1 MLKNIDLNRLK
12 VFNYIYSCASISKA
26 AKELNVTPSA
36 ISQNLKALE
45 DELTIRLF
53 TRSHKK
59 LVPTSEAREL
69 VRILEPFFRDL
80 EAGVKELRHG
90 KSKPYGMLHL
100 GAPFEFGKSY
110 LPEIISRFRKQFPD
124 VTFTLELG
132 NQETL
137 LTMLSEGEL
146 SFALTDLFQNQRLS
160 QNMLEQYYVEPIMEE
175 EIILACSKTYFNQ
188 HIGDDCSYENLMRQ
202 DFISYDRN
210 ALAIVG
216 WFNHH
221 FARQSVKVN
230 VVLTVDSIQAVL
242 ASIEKDVGLGVVTS
256 NQMRSENLVAIPG
269 TKKEIVNTI
278 SLLQLKDKVPTYTE
292 KTFQKFLKSVLKK
305 INQKQQE

>member
-1 MLKNIDLNRLK
+1 MLKSIDLNRLK
-12 VFNYIYSCASISKA
+12 VFYYIYTCNSISKA

-45 DELTIRLF
+45 DEIGTRLF

-69 VRILEPFFRDL
+69 EHILVPFLGDL
-80 EAGVKELRHG
+80 EVGLKEFRHG
-90 KSKPYGMLHL
+90 KTTPYGMLHL

-110 LPEIISRFRKQFPD
+110 LPEIISRFRKQYPD
-124 VTFTLELG
+124 VTFSLELG

-137 LTMLSEGEL
+137 LTMLSKGEL
-146 SFALTDLFQNQRLS
+146 SFALTDLFQNQKLS
-160 QNMLEQYYVEPIMEE
+160 HKMLEQYHVEPIMEE
-175 EIILACSKTYFNQ
+175 EIILACSKPYFKQN
-188 HIGDDCSYENLMRQ
+188 IANNCSYENLIRQ

-210 ALAIVG
+210 ALAIAG

-221 FARQSVKVN
+221 FGKQSVKMN

-242 ASIEKDVGLGVVTS
+242 ASIEKDVGLGVITS
-256 NQMRSENLVAIPG
+256 NQMQSEDLVAITG

-278 SLLQLKDKVPTYTE
+278 SLLQLKDKIPTFTE
-292 KTFQKFLKSVLKK
+292 KTFQKFLISVLKE
-305 INQKQQE
+305 NVR